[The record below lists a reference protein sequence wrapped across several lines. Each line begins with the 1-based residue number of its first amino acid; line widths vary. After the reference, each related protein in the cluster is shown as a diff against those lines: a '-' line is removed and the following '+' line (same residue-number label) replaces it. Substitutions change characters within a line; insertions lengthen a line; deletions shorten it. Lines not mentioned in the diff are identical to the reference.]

1 LGEKKRQLAG
11 NVHSAM
17 AIDPSVHVSLVCSDT
32 FVVFR
37 SRKST
42 KQKQNKKKEFR
53 PRPRFF
59 FSFFED
65 SRVRS
70 VIGDIERER
79 ERAPVSQSKKFC

>member
-42 KQKQNKKKEFR
+42 KQKQKNFSTKTSIFL
-53 PRPRFF
+53 FF
-59 FSFFED
+59 FSKIPAFVQ
-65 SRVRS
+65 SS
-70 VIGDIERER
+70 GTLRES
-79 ERAPVSQSKKFC
+79 ASQSVQKVLLTD